1 MFAGRVFRFDP
12 VLFFSTGIIL
22 LCGVFILFSASGGS
36 TEIIFQQGIRI
47 AIAIIVML
55 GVAQID
61 PDVIRRWSPAIYL
74 VTILILMLLIH
85 FSHNPHHFQ
94 TSKLH
99 QIELVAY
106 LL

>member
-1 MFAGRVFRFDP
+1 MFADRVFRFDS

-36 TEIIFQQGIRI
+36 TEIIFHQGIRI

-61 PDVIRRWSPAIYL
+61 PDVIRKIVSAISLVILETPPPASL
-74 VTILILMLLIH
+74 PR
-85 FSHNPHHFQ
+85 S
-94 TSKLH
+94 
-99 QIELVAY
+99 
-106 LL
+106 

>member
-36 TEIIFQQGIRI
+36 TEIILQQGIRI

-74 VTILILMLLIH
+74 VTVFIFI
-85 FSHNPHHFQ
+85 P
-94 TSKLH
+94 TSARAGIIPSDLCFD
-99 QIELVAY
+99 L
-106 LL
+106 